1 MRNAAVPTAE
11 AVRRV
16 ILRRLPSPLS
26 ADVLLDDLLLADVPG
41 LDSIGVIE
49 VLFDCDAEFNVSVC
63 DPLLEQGN
71 ITVGSLVEA
80 TARASGRER
89 PE

>member
-1 MRNAAVPTAE
+1 MSDRAVPPAD

-16 ILRRLPSPLS
+16 ILRRLSSPPS
-26 ADVLLDDLLLADVPG
+26 ADALLDHVLLADVPG

-49 VLFDCDAEFNVSVC
+49 VLFDCDEEFRVTVC
-63 DPLLEQGN
+63 DALLEQGS

-80 TARASGRER
+80 IAQASGHER
-89 PE
+89 PA